1 MAILELIKRRYLSVS
16 IIVLLLLLQS
26 SRDKS
31 TFCVEA
37 SSFNVGDEFDRQQN
51 SHEEKISVSSKRSQ
65 PYHDSVDE
73 FYSFSLDETSL
84 MAALF
89 PDMSRLRDAWEVHP
103 LLSKVSF
110 NTNTQS
116 KPLPLNSIPT
126 IFHNRTTTLQYNGL
140 VTGSD
145 DPIMSLLS
153 VKDTLHILPHL
164 HHPTDFKVVKTITKS
179 NGNEVVDGIK
189 PGTIQTVNEVI
200 DHFNNDG
207 RSLVMY
213 EMQKRWEPVN
223 RMTRVLEEE
232 LGNKLINVNLYMTPE
247 VRRRGD
253 RHQGVGAHWDVKD
266 GEYMVFPDE
275 MLTSCALFC
284 LSTYT
289 NLAFPSMYL
298 FT

>member
-1 MAILELIKRRYLSVS
+1 MAMIPDLRRTYLSVA
-16 IIVLLLLLQS
+16 IICLLSLLPS
-26 SRDKS
+26 SRDKCTS
-31 TFCVEA
+31 CVKA
-37 SSFNVGDEFDRQQN
+37 SSFNVGDESFD
-51 SHEEKISVSSKRSQ
+51 SHEEKIYEETISATGGRSRHQ
-65 PYHDSVDE
+65 DNSYHDSVDE

-110 NTNTQS
+110 NTDTQS
-116 KPLPLNSIPT
+116 KPVPLNSIPT
-126 IFHNRTTTLQYNGL
+126 IFHNRTTTLQYNGHIS
-140 VTGSD
+140 SD

-153 VKDTLHILPHL
+153 VKDTLQILPHL

-189 PGTIQTVNEVI
+189 PGMIQTVNEVI
-200 DHFNNDG
+200 HHFNNDG

-213 EMQKRWEPVN
+213 EMQKRWEPIN

-266 GEYMVFPDE
+266 GKW
-275 MLTSCALFC
+275 
-284 LSTYT
+284 
-289 NLAFPSMYL
+289 
-298 FT
+298 

>member
-1 MAILELIKRRYLSVS
+1 MT
-16 IIVLLLLLQS
+16 IIVLLSLLLQ
-26 SRDKS
+26 RDKS
-31 TFCVEA
+31 TSCVEA
-37 SSFNVGDEFDRQQN
+37 SSFNVGDESFDSQQN
-51 SHEEKISVSSKRSQ
+51 SHEEERSVSSKRSQ
-65 PYHDSVDE
+65 HHSYHDSVDE
-73 FYSFSLDETSL
+73 FYSFSLDDTSL

-89 PDMSRLRDAWEVHP
+89 PNTNRLRDAWEVHP

-116 KPLPLNSIPT
+116 KPVPLNSIPT
-126 IFHNRTTTLQYNGL
+126 IFHNRTSTLQYNGH
-140 VTGSD
+140 VTTGS

-164 HHPTDFKVVKTITKS
+164 HHPTDFKVVKTIKKS

-189 PGTIQTVNEVI
+189 PGTMQTVNEVI

-213 EMQKRWEPVN
+213 EMQKRWEPIN

-266 GEYMVFPDE
+266 GE
-275 MLTSCALFC
+275 
-284 LSTYT
+284 
-289 NLAFPSMYL
+289 
-298 FT
+298 

>member
-1 MAILELIKRRYLSVS
+1 VT
-16 IIVLLLLLQS
+16 IIVLLSLLLQ
-26 SRDKS
+26 RDKS
-31 TFCVEA
+31 TSCVEA
-37 SSFNVGDEFDRQQN
+37 SSFNVGDESFDSQQN
-51 SHEEKISVSSKRSQ
+51 SHEEEISVPRKRSQ
-65 PYHDSVDE
+65 HQVSPYHNSVDE
-73 FYSFSLDETSL
+73 FYSFSLDDTSL

-89 PDMSRLRDAWEVHP
+89 PDMNRLRDAWEVHP

-116 KPLPLNSIPT
+116 KPVPLNSIPT
-126 IFHNRTTTLQYNGL
+126 IFHNRTSTLQYNGHI
-140 VTGSD
+140 TGND

-164 HHPTDFKVVKTITKS
+164 HHPTDFKVLKTITKS
-179 NGNEVVDGIK
+179 NGNEVIDGIK

-200 DHFNNDG
+200 NHFNNDG
-207 RSLVMY
+207 RSLIMY

-266 GEYMVFPDE
+266 GR
-275 MLTSCALFC
+275 
-284 LSTYT
+284 
-289 NLAFPSMYL
+289 
-298 FT
+298 

>member
-1 MAILELIKRRYLSVS
+1 MS
-16 IIVLLLLLQS
+16 IIVLLSLLLH
-26 SRDKS
+26 RDKS
-31 TFCVEA
+31 TSCVHA
-37 SSFNVGDEFDRQQN
+37 SSFSVGHEESFD
-51 SHEEKISVSSKRSQ
+51 SHEEKISATGRRSKHQ
-65 PYHDSVDE
+65 DMTYVDSVDK

-89 PDMSRLRDAWEVHP
+89 PDMNRLRDAWEVHP

-116 KPLPLNSIPT
+116 KPVPLNSIPT
-126 IFHNRTTTLQYNGL
+126 IFHNRTSTLQYNGHA
-140 VTGSD
+140 GSI

-200 DHFNNDG
+200 NHFNNDG

-253 RHQGVGAHWDVKD
+253 RHQGVGVHWDIKD
-266 GEYMVFPDE
+266 GK
-275 MLTSCALFC
+275 
-284 LSTYT
+284 
-289 NLAFPSMYL
+289 
-298 FT
+298 

>member
-1 MAILELIKRRYLSVS
+1 LH
-16 IIVLLLLLQS
+16 
-26 SRDKS
+26 RDKS
-31 TFCVEA
+31 TSCVHA
-37 SSFNVGDEFDRQQN
+37 SSFNVGREESFDSQQN
-51 SHEEKISVSSKRSQ
+51 EDKISATGGRSRHQ
-65 PYHDSVDE
+65 DNSYHDSVDE
-73 FYSFSLDETSL
+73 FYSFSLDDTSL

-89 PDMSRLRDAWEVHP
+89 PDMNRLRDAWEVHP

-110 NTNTQS
+110 TQP
-116 KPLPLNSIPT
+116 KPVPLNSIPT
-126 IFHNRTTTLQYNGL
+126 IFHNRTITLQYNGHI
-140 VTGSD
+140 TGL

-164 HHPTDFKVVKTITKS
+164 HHPTDFKVVKTIKKS

-189 PGTIQTVNEVI
+189 PGTIQTANEVI

-213 EMQKRWEPVN
+213 EMQKRWEPIN

-266 GEYMVFPDE
+266 GKYMVFSDE
-275 MLTSCALFC
+275 MLTSCALF
-284 LSTYT
+284 
-289 NLAFPSMYL
+289 YL
-298 FT
+298 LDLC

>member
-1 MAILELIKRRYLSVS
+1 MHGKFT
-16 IIVLLLLLQS
+16 QS
-26 SRDKS
+26 
-31 TFCVEA
+31 
-37 SSFNVGDEFDRQQN
+37 
-51 SHEEKISVSSKRSQ
+51 
-65 PYHDSVDE
+65 
-73 FYSFSLDETSL
+73 
-84 MAALF
+84 
-89 PDMSRLRDAWEVHP
+89 

-116 KPLPLNSIPT
+116 KPVPLNSIPT
-126 IFHNRTTTLQYNGL
+126 IFHNRSSTLQYNGH
-140 VTGSD
+140 VTGI
-145 DPIMSLLS
+145 DPLMSLLS
-153 VKDTLHILPHL
+153 VKDTRLHILPHL

-200 DHFNNDG
+200 HHFNNDG

-213 EMQKRWEPVN
+213 EMQKRWSRSAAVN

-266 GEYMVFPDE
+266 GKYMG
-275 MLTSCALFC
+275 
-284 LSTYT
+284 
-289 NLAFPSMYL
+289 
-298 FT
+298 